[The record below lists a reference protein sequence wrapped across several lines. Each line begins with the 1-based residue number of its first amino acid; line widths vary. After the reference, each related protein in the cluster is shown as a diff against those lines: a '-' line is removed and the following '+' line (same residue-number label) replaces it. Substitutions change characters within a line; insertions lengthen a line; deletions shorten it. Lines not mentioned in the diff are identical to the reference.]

1 MNSFKPYRLAFAA
14 LLFSGA
20 LFGQLDEK
28 LLKGIEY
35 RLIGPFRGGRV
46 LAVAGV
52 AGDPQT
58 YYFGAAAGGV
68 WKSVDGGAHW
78 NPVFDRQPVSSI
90 GSLAVAPSDPNV
102 VYAGT
107 GEGCLRGD
115 ISYGDGVYRSN
126 DGGKTWKN
134 LGLHDTRQIPQVIVD
149 PRNPDIVMVAAM
161 GHAFAPNQERGV
173 FRSTDGGQSWTKVLY
188 VDDRTGAT
196 DLAFDPANPRV
207 VFAAMYQFQ
216 REPWTMTSGGPGSGL
231 YRSTDGG
238 VTWKRLQGNG
248 LPEGVLGRI
257 GVSVSGGDSSRV
269 YALIEAEKGGLFRSG
284 DGGDKWE
291 LVSDD
296 ERYRQRAWYFSHV
309 FADPKNGDT

>member
-161 GHAFAPNQERGV
+161 GHAFAPNQ
-173 FRSTDGGQSWTKVLY
+173 
-188 VDDRTGAT
+188 
-196 DLAFDPANPRV
+196 
-207 VFAAMYQFQ
+207 
-216 REPWTMTSGGPGSGL
+216 
-231 YRSTDGG
+231 
-238 VTWKRLQGNG
+238 
-248 LPEGVLGRI
+248 
-257 GVSVSGGDSSRV
+257 
-269 YALIEAEKGGLFRSG
+269 
-284 DGGDKWE
+284 
-291 LVSDD
+291 
-296 ERYRQRAWYFSHV
+296 
-309 FADPKNGDT
+309 